1 MTAFRLFP
9 LFKLYNIAK
18 KKSRYDGLGH
28 KEVHINERA
37 KYKHELVQIYRDICW
52 LYNDRK
58 KMTWAELDDFLFN
71 QLKDV
76 AIVFE

>member
-1 MTAFRLFP
+1 MSAFRLFP

-18 KKSRYDGLGH
+18 KAKYDGLGD

-37 KYKHELVQIYRDICW
+37 KYKYELIQIYKDICW

-58 KMTWAELDDFLFN
+58 KMTWAELDNFLYN

>member
-28 KEVHINERA
+28 KEVHINERT
-37 KYKHELVQIYRDICW
+37 KYKHELVQIYRDIKSVFNNGKNMTW
-52 LYNDRK
+52 NQLYNFMDK
-58 KMTWAELDDFLFN
+58 
-71 QLKDV
+71 QLTESV
-76 AIVFE
+76 VVFE